1 MNPDQTAPTEQSDLE
16 ANIVNPD
23 QTAPTEQSD
32 LGPHC
37 LSVRLQIF

>member
-1 MNPDQTAPTEQSDLE
+1 MLMSNTNFGIETISMGP
-16 ANIVNPD
+16 AN

-37 LSVRLQIF
+37 LQQFATKTF